1 MAGPDQGDDE
11 RGVLK
16 GLGTWELLFTLWTG
30 VAFKTFARR
39 MAHLHGVGNLGLD
52 TGVLVEDHL
61 RLQSSFRMKHAV
73 RSKLSTVQ
81 EGEWYYK
88 LEVKR

>member
-1 MAGPDQGDDE
+1 MVGPDQGDDE

-30 VAFKTFARR
+30 VADQYSARG

-52 TGVLVEDHL
+52 TGVFIEDRL

-73 RSKLSTVQ
+73 SSKLSTVQ